1 MKLLEESVT
10 DAAKN
15 VVEDLRK
22 DGGIGGVIALDER
35 GTRECLP
42 SSFIVSNDF
51 SATFA
56 LNSTGMYRGYIRVD
70 ENHPYTAIFDDDLL
84 K

>member
-22 DGGIGGVIALDER
+22 DGGIGGVIALDEK
-35 GTRECLP
+35 GTREY
-42 SSFIVSNDF
+42 F
-51 SATFA
+51 S
-56 LNSTGMYRGYIRVD
+56 LQLRLS
-70 ENHPYTAIFDDDLL
+70 
-84 K
+84 